1 MKNLKPFLV
10 LAIVGSIALPSL
22 ANGPVVRTQLVK
34 VEKLQQHQRVTGNL
48 HSAADATL
56 AARESGF
63 VSQILVE
70 DGQLVQKGELL
81 VQFDA
86 RRLAAEL
93 ESAQAELAGSKSR
106 LNQAIA
112 EQENAQADVDA
123 FNFTASSE
131 AVSERRLRQAET
143 ALQIAKAGVNS
154 NKAAISAAQAR
165 VDLLKVRMNDL
176 TIKAPFSG
184 VVTDKQA
191 EVGEWFNPGQPVL
204 RLVSNQRLEAWLD
217 VPERLS
223 QEVLLTS
230 EEPLTLQVGGLQF
243 SANERANVGLVDT
256 RARTFNVIAKFDNQ
270 DKGLMPGM
278 SVSAWVPVSE
288 VADVTTVSKSA
299 VVRRNGSPMVFQV
312 TTNEEGSTA
321 QPMPVDILFY
331 TGDRVAIAGYG
342 LNAQTQ
348 VVIEGNERLMPGPVS
363 PIADQEPVGTAMN
376 TLEAAE

>member
-1 MKNLKPFLV
+1 MKNLKPLLV
-10 LAIVGSIALPSL
+10 LTLMGSIALPAF
-22 ANGPVVRTQLVK
+22 ANGPVVRTQKVK

-48 HSAADATL
+48 QSVSDATL

-70 DGQLVQKGELL
+70 NGQLVEQGDLL
-81 VQFDA
+81 VQFDD
-86 RRLAAEL
+86 RRLAVEL

-106 LNQAIA
+106 LDQALA
-112 EQENAQADVDA
+112 EQENAQADLDA

-131 AVSERRLRQAET
+131 AISERRLRQAKT
-143 ALQIAKAGVNS
+143 ALQIAKAGVNG

-165 VDLLKVRMNDL
+165 IDLLNVRMDDL
-176 TIKAPFSG
+176 AIKAPFSG

-191 EVGEWFNPGQPVL
+191 EIGEWFNPGQPVL
-204 RLVSNQRLEAWLD
+204 RLVANQRLEAWLD

-223 QEVLLTS
+223 QEVQLTS
-230 EEPLTLQVGGLQF
+230 EEPLTLMVGGLQF
-243 SANERANVGLVDT
+243 SASDRTNVGLVDT
-256 RARTFNVIAKFDNQ
+256 RARTFSVIAKFNNEE
-270 DKGLMPGM
+270 KELMPGM

-288 VADVTTVSKSA
+288 LADVTTVSKSA
-299 VVRRNGSPMVFQV
+299 VVRRNGSPMIFQV
-312 TTNEEGSTA
+312 TTNEEGSMA

-342 LNAQTQ
+342 LSGETH

-363 PIADQEPVGTAMN
+363 PIVEEGSVAMN
-376 TLEAAE
+376 TQEAAE